1 MRRIVLCLLFLLLTS
16 CVSRQP
22 YEKVSLKPRGERA
35 PTKTVV
41 TNRLPLRVAIAAILS
56 PKSTM
61 RSYAD
66 LVTYLGERMGREG
79 QMLQGQTYAE
89 VNEMLKT
96 GQADLAFV
104 CTGAYVVGKRDFG
117 MELLVVPQ
125 IRGETVYYSYIIVPA
140 DSPAKSLADLRG
152 KVFAFTDPMSNTGH
166 LAALYML
173 KQMGETPGHFFR
185 KTIFTYSHDKSI
197 QAVAEKLVDGAAV
210 DSLVYNYLLE
220 LEPAYREKV
229 KIIQSSPPYGMPPVV
244 VHPHLN
250 PEIKSQ
256 LREVLLNMHEDR
268 EGRAILE
275 KLHIDRFVLPNESD
289 YDSVRQMLEAVG
301 QWP

>member
-1 MRRIVLCLLFLLLTS
+1 M
-16 CVSRQP
+16 SRQP
-22 YEKVSLKPRGERA
+22 YEKVSLKPVGEMA
-35 PTKTVV
+35 PTGPVV

-56 PKSTM
+56 PQSTR

-66 LVTYLGERMGREG
+66 LVAYLGKKMGRKG

-89 VNEMLKT
+89 VNELLKT

-104 CTGAYVVGKRDFG
+104 CTGAYVIGKRDFG

-125 IRGETVYYSYIIVPA
+125 VGGETVYYSYIIVPA

-152 KVFAFTDPMSNTGH
+152 KVFAFTDPMSNSGH
-166 LAALYML
+166 FAALYML

-210 DSLVYNYLLE
+210 DSLVYKYLLE

-229 KIIQSSPPYGMPPVV
+229 KIIQTSPPYGMPPVV

-250 PEIKSQ
+250 PEIKAQ
-256 LREVLLNMHEDR
+256 LREILLDMHKDE
-268 EGRAILE
+268 EGKAILE
-275 KLHIDRFVLPNESD
+275 KLHIDRFVPADDSA